1 MRKAFVK
8 QIKTTKDKEKKQ
20 IEALENLKPKEHT
33 KTIKDKHSTATIIF
47 NDLINKKNI
56 LMNEFHES
64 FDKKKLYFE

>member
-33 KTIKDKHSTATIIF
+33 KTIKDKHSRATIIF
-47 NDLINKKNI
+47 NDLINKKSI